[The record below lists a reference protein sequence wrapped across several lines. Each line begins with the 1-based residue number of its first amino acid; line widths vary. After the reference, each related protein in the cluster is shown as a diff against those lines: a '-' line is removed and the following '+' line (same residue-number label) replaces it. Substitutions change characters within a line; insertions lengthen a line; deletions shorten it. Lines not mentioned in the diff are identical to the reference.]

1 MIKVYTTETCSNC
14 VMAKKYLS
22 IKGVEYQTVD
32 VTNSPELRQMLYEKT
47 GVMRVPVISRDD
59 KDFVVGFQ
67 AGLLAKLI
75 A

>member
-22 IKGVEYQTVD
+22 IKGVEYQTID
-32 VTNSPELRQMLYEKT
+32 VTNSPELRQMLLEKT
-47 GVMRVPVISRDD
+47 GVMRVPVISKDD